1 METTNEPQPEKAY
14 AFSLFT
20 KTRPVLIEVAKLL
33 DDPFEYMKEPF
44 HCFADN
50 IGRKL
55 ARLPK
60 PDSDWWNFRKRTNE
74 LLKKLSDPEVSKD
87 ERLSIQAEILK
98 IQEDGA
104 RPVNEHNAKIKW
116 LTAGL
121 EDEVKAFEDWS
132 KNDPAGIAAVAQDKA
147 FDEWVKAEQMRRI
160 EEENTARREAKIR
173 QARWKLE
180 SQIGQKLI
188 NLDIE
193 HPDIDARAA
202 RDFLEWHTK
211 GSDWNEDNILLTN
224 AILTGPSGTGKT
236 RALGQAAIRYT
247 KRNGAIDTVEWI
259 TGYDFAELVSDLGG
273 DKRQESKDRLAQITF
288 ADMLYFDDLG
298 SANFTTARTSR
309 FFRLID
315 ERHKHDLATIFSTN
329 YTTAQLKKLF
339 AATGETKDD
348 ATRILRRIIGTPA
361 APLAKFFHFK
371 RPTTSAEIA
380 SD

>member
-1 METTNEPQPEKAY
+1 METTNKPQPEKAY

-20 KTRPVLIEVAKLL
+20 KTRPVLIEIAKLL
-33 DDPFEYMKEPF
+33 DNPFEYREEPF
-44 HCFADN
+44 NCFRHY
-50 IGRKL
+50 IGKKL
-55 ARLPK
+55 ENLPE
-60 PDSDWWNFRKRTNE
+60 PHSDWWNFRKRTNE

-87 ERLSIQAEILK
+87 ERLGIQAEILK

-104 RPVNEHNAKIKW
+104 RPVNEHNTKIKW
-116 LTAGL
+116 LTAAL
-121 EDEVKAFEDWS
+121 NDEVEAFEDWS
-132 KNDPAGIAAVAQDKA
+132 KNDPTGIAAVAQDKA
-147 FDEWVKAEQMRRI
+147 FDEWLKAEQRRMI
-160 EEENTARREAKIR
+160 EAEEDRKSEAKIQR
-173 QARWKLE
+173 DIDELD
-180 SQIGQKLI
+180 SVIGSALTTL
-188 NLDIE
+188 NIE
-193 HPDIDARAA
+193 HPDIDAQAA
-202 RDFLEWHTK
+202 RDFLDWHNRSHWGK
-211 GSDWNEDNILLTN
+211 EDNFFQTN

-236 RALGQAAIRYT
+236 RALAQAALWYT
-247 KRNGAIDTVEWI
+247 RENGICEKVEWI

-288 ADMLYFDDLG
+288 TNILYFDDLG

-315 ERHKHDLATIFSTN
+315 ERHKHDLPTIFSTN

>member
-1 METTNEPQPEKAY
+1 MKTTNEPQPSFALTQFIKANP
-14 AFSLFT
+14 ALVDIANRHDLGIEGLFAHGFFSL
-20 KTRPVLIEVAKLL
+20 RVDLME
-33 DDPFEYMKEPF
+33 DCRDKE
-44 HCFADN
+44 
-50 IGRKL
+50 
-55 ARLPK
+55 
-60 PDSDWWNFRKRTNE
+60 
-74 LLKKLSDPEVSKD
+74 
-87 ERLSIQAEILK
+87 
-98 IQEDGA
+98 
-104 RPVNEHNAKIKW
+104 NAKRI
-116 LTAGL
+116 LAG
-121 EDEVKAFEDWS
+121 FEDWS
-132 KNDPAGIAAVAQDKA
+132 ANDPAGIAAVAQDKA
-147 FDEWVKAEQMRRI
+147 FDEWEKAERRRMI
-160 EEENTARREAKIR
+160 EAEEDRKSEAKIQR
-173 QARWKLE
+173 DIDELD
-180 SQIGQKLI
+180 SVIGSVLTT
-188 NLDIE
+188 LDIE
-193 HPDIDARAA
+193 HPDIDTTAA
-202 RDFLEWHTK
+202 RDFLEWHNR
-211 GSDWNEDNILLTN
+211 GSHWGDDFFQTN

-236 RALGQAAIRYT
+236 RALAQAALWYAREHS
-247 KRNGAIDTVEWI
+247 GMDSVAWI

>member
-1 METTNEPQPEKAY
+1 METTNKPQPEKAY
-14 AFSLFT
+14 AFSVFT
-20 KTRPVLIEVAKLL
+20 KTRPVLVEVAKLL
-33 DDPFEYMKEPF
+33 NDPFQYREEPF
-44 HCFADN
+44 SGFAHD
-50 IGRKL
+50 IGKKL
-55 ARLPK
+55 ENLPPPYSEHYK
-60 PDSDWWNFRKRTNE
+60 FRERTHE
-74 LLKKLSDPEVSKD
+74 LIKKLSDPKVSED
-87 ERLSIQAEILK
+87 ERLGIQAEILK
-98 IQEDGA
+98 IREDGD
-104 RPVNEHNAKIKW
+104 RPVNEHNTKSEW
-116 LTAGL
+116 LTAAL
-121 EDEVKAFEDWS
+121 EGEVKAFEDWR
-132 KNDPAGIAAVAQDKA
+132 KNDPAGIAAIAQDKA

-160 EEENTARREAKIR
+160 DEENTARRETKIR
-173 QARWKLE
+173 EARWKLE

-202 RDFLEWHTK
+202 GDFLEWHAK
-211 GSDWNEDNILLTN
+211 GVVWDDDHVPLTN

-236 RALGQAAIRYT
+236 RALGQAAISYT
-247 KRNGAIDTVEWI
+247 ERNGAIDTVEWI
-259 TGYDFAELVSDLGG
+259 TGYEFAELVSDFGG
-273 DKRQESKDRLAQITF
+273 DRRQESKDRLAQITF

-315 ERHKHDLATIFSTN
+315 ERHKHDLATIFTTN
-329 YTTAQLKKLF
+329 YTTAQLKKLL
-339 AATGETKDD
+339 AATGEGKDD

>member
-1 METTNEPQPEKAY
+1 MKTTNEPQPEKAY
-14 AFSLFT
+14 AFSVFT

-33 DDPFEYMKEPF
+33 DNPFEYREEPF
-44 HCFADN
+44 SSFARE
-50 IGRKL
+50 IGKKL
-55 ARLPK
+55 EDLPN
-60 PDSDWWNFRKRTNE
+60 PHSDHYKFRETKNE

-87 ERLSIQAEILK
+87 ERSRIQAEILK
-98 IQEDGA
+98 ITEEGA
-104 RPVNEHNAKIKW
+104 RPVNEHNTKIKW
-116 LTAGL
+116 LTAAL
-121 EDEVKAFEDWS
+121 EDEKKAFADWS
-132 KNDPAGIAAVAQDKA
+132 KNDPAGITAVAQDKA

-160 EEENTARREAKIR
+160 EEENTARRETKIR
-173 QARWKLE
+173 QARYKLE

-188 NLDIE
+188 NLSIE

-247 KRNGAIDTVEWI
+247 ERNGAIDTVEWI
-259 TGYDFAELVSDLGG
+259 TGYDFAELVSELGG
-273 DKRQESKDRLAQITF
+273 DKRQESKNRLAQITF

-315 ERHKHDLATIFSTN
+315 ERHKHDLATIFTTN

-361 APLAKFFHFK
+361 APLVKFFHFK